1 MCNECLFCAVNAL
14 IHIYS
19 SVMNSTCLMYMYR
32 DLWNLVLKMHCTYFH
47 VSTVI
52 FLFYLWRVCVRA
64 RMCYWMYSK
73 NWKLDSMLQNVTAH
87 LTLNSQRYKKS
98 SFLIEAMGVEEEV
111 GLGKTSI
118 KCILI
123 QSNTNTASSISK
135 NICFS

>member
-1 MCNECLFCAVNAL
+1 MLILCSECTYTYIFICYEQYLPDVYVQGFVKSCFKNAL
-14 IHIYS
+14 HLFS
-19 SVMNSTCLMYMYR
+19 CF
-32 DLWNLVLKMHCTYFH
+32 HCD
-47 VSTVI
+47 I
-52 FLFYLWRVCVRA
+52 FVLWRVCVRA